1 MVASEPRH
9 SSAPRRKS
17 IGTQIDETTGRE
29 QPPRSTR
36 MRLAAL
42 SGRSCLVGQSS
53 FLDVETASRGRFG
66 PDPMNAFSDWSAFRD
81 WASDQNP
88 TTGDPYQSAHLTCPV
103 PSPSQIFAIGLNYR
117 AHADESAMDIPEQ
130 PMAFTKFP
138 SALSGPCD
146 DIPLVPGSCDWEVEL
161 VLVIASTGRNFKDI
175 DVEGCVAGL
184 TVGQDLSE
192 RDRQLAGTNAQ
203 FNLAKSHRGF
213 APIGPEVVTLDE
225 FDNPWDLEIRC
236 EWNGVTVQHA
246 RTSQLIHD
254 IPSLIVYLSSICELR
269 AGDLVF
275 TGTPSGVGFARTPP
289 EYLEPGDVLT
299 STIQGIG
306 TLENRCQ

>member
-1 MVASEPRH
+1 MALRLGDE
-9 SSAPRRKS
+9 APDF
-17 IGTQIDETTGRE
+17 TAETTEGTIRFHE
-29 QPPRSTR
+29 WIGDGWAILFSHPADYTPVCTTELGYTAKLKPEFEKRGVKIIAISVDPLEDHHGWISDINETQNTTINYPLIADPERKVAEAFDMIHPNADDKATVRSVFVI
-36 MRLAAL
+36 A
-42 SGRSCLVGQSS
+42 
-53 FLDVETASRGRFG
+53 
-66 PDPMNAFSDWSAFRD
+66 PDK
-81 WASDQNP
+81 
-88 TTGDPYQSAHLTCPV
+88 TIKLTLTYP
-103 PSPSQIFAIGLNYR
+103 
-117 AHADESAMDIPEQ
+117 
-130 PMAFTKFP
+130 
-138 SALSGPCD
+138 
-146 DIPLVPGSCDWEVEL
+146 
-161 VLVIASTGRNFKDI
+161 ASTGRNFKDI